1 MDLTQRKK
9 QLQDLRQ
16 EMALRVARTHKH
28 LFRKDTAVS
37 ANFSEQAVE
46 LANEDVVTALGEE
59 GRRELDLIDKA
70 LLRIKEG
77 VYGHCLGCGER
88 ILEQRLDALPFAPN
102 CVSCAQKAG

>member
-37 ANFSEQAVE
+37 ANFSERQ
-46 LANEDVVTALGEE
+46 LSLLMKTSS
-59 GRRELDLIDKA
+59 RRSMRRGDESWI
-70 LLRIKEG
+70 
-77 VYGHCLGCGER
+77 
-88 ILEQRLDALPFAPN
+88 
-102 CVSCAQKAG
+102 

>member
-1 MDLTQRKK
+1 M
-9 QLQDLRQ
+9 
-16 EMALRVARTHKH
+16 
-28 LFRKDTAVS
+28 S

-46 LANEDVVTALGEE
+46 LANEDVVTALDEE

-70 LLRIKEG
+70 LLRINEG